1 MKLKACCLSVIFL
14 IGGCSFADAIIQ
26 RGYYSSSGTSKP
38 SSIIYTNVNSNLNNE
53 AYISAIEEIKSKISK
68 TPNDYVLYVSLIDMY
83 LKTKQYDKAY
93 EKLVFL
99 NNLALNNKLDSS
111 VKSAL
116 NTTYNDFKKYSK
128 YEKNKSL
135 YYINMAMMVL
145 ILSNN
150 QQAEDLISLA
160 SDFSSSDSKLLI
172 DAFKTVFA
180 TTQNTD
186 KAILIAEKIIMKNPN
201 NIEVRKLKASYYLQT
216 NKIDEAIN
224 EYSTIVEIVPSDL
237 DLKYFLYKLLK
248 SKNSSEKEII
258 KALYKSDKPNYEQV
272 YNEMAQML
280 LNNSDY
286 SGAKYYINLL
296 IEKYPNNANGYI
308 LLSDICRKEGKLKES
323 YEALNK
329 LREKADSNEAIAKYN
344 VLLAKLSDEPVKEAN
359 SLIAAGLYQ
368 QAIEVLDGANQES
381 LYVILTQSRAY
392 YLLKNKQKTFE
403 LLNKAMSLYPDNTDV
418 YCAFG
423 YIYLKENDIESAR
436 KYVNRSLSLD
446 EKNKTAKDLLD
457 MVNKAEADKSI
468 NQIISSFESQNY
480 QETMRLIDNA
490 LKINPKDPIL
500 YYYKALTY
508 ISLNNYAAS
517 TALLYKSIEL
527 DKNNVPAYFYLGL
540 AFDNLSEPENALM
553 YYQKFIDLLPAD
565 YYGESEK
572 LEYAKNRVQKLK

>member
-1 MKLKACCLSVIFL
+1 MKLKACFLSIVFFV
-14 IGGCSFADAIIQ
+14 GGCSLADAIIN
-26 RGYYSSSGTSKP
+26 RGYYSSGTTQP
-38 SSIIYTNVNSNLNNE
+38 TSIIYTNVNSNLNNE
-53 AYISAIEEIKSKISK
+53 SYISAIEEIKDKISK

-99 NNLALNNKLDSS
+99 NNLALNNKIDSS

-135 YYINMAMMVL
+135 CYIDMAMIMLV
-145 ILSNN
+145 LSNN

-160 SDFSSSDSKLLI
+160 SDFSFSESKLLI
-172 DAFKTVFA
+172 DAFKTVFS

-186 KAILIAEKIIMKNPN
+186 KAILIAEKILVKNPMN
-201 NIEVRKLKASYYLQT
+201 TDVRKLKASYFLQT
-216 NKIDEAIN
+216 NNIEEAIK
-224 EYSTIVEIVPSDL
+224 EYSIIVELIPSDL
-237 DLKYFLYKLLK
+237 DSKYFLYKLLK
-248 SKNSSEKEII
+248 SKNSSEKDII
-258 KALYKSDKPNYEQV
+258 KALYKSDKPDYEQV

-296 IEKYPNNANGYI
+296 IEKYPDNANGYI

-359 SLIAAGLYQ
+359 SLIATGLYQ
-368 QAIEVLDGANQES
+368 QAIEVLEGANQES

-423 YIYLKENDIESAR
+423 YIYLKEKDIESAR
-436 KYVNRSLSLD
+436 KYVNRSLSLNQN
-446 EKNKTAKDLLD
+446 NKTAIDLLD

-468 NQIISSFESQNY
+468 NQIISSFEAQNY
-480 QETMRLIDNA
+480 TETMRLIDNA
-490 LKINPKDPIL
+490 LKINPKDPVL

-527 DKNNVPAYFYLGL
+527 DKNNIPAYFYLGL

-553 YYQKFIDLLPAD
+553 YYQKFIQLLPAD
-565 YYGESEK
+565 DYGESEK
-572 LEYAKNRVQKLK
+572 LEYAKNRVSKLK